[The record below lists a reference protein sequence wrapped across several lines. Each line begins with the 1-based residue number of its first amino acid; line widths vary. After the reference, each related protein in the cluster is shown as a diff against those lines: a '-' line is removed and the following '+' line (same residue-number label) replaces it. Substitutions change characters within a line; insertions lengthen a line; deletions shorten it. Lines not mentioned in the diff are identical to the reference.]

1 MKHFSGSLSNQGE
14 SPFSGESLSRIR
26 FLVKGGSRKVPAGQC
41 GVGAQNIHFRQGTLV
56 IVNFKGS
63 FRRKVLE
70 FPEDSPKPLVKVR
83 VGPGVIALKHNEIRV
98 KNQGNV
104 SESRSKA
111 RAR

>member
-1 MKHFSGSLSNQGE
+1 MKDILKVLSFQ
-14 SPFSGESLSRIR
+14 SKLIVSC
-26 FLVKGGSRKVPAGQC
+26 LV
-41 GVGAQNIHFRQGTLV
+41 V

-104 SESRSKA
+104 SESRSKGPGQVIDQVTGCLLYTSDA
-111 RAR
+111 ADD